1 MEKPKNNTAV
11 PVKSSA
17 KPLKIPR
24 TFEIMVEEMHE
35 EDDGTVRWRPVMIDP
50 RLGGNGS
57 VVITVS
63 SKQELQEKQQWY
75 QQAGQRFKIIREINP
90 PSREDIERMAAEQG
104 VSLPHDI
111 SSSSPSAAAPRPDA
125 PQAPHPDAQQAPRS
139 DVGHKT
145 TSKIITLGDVQI
157 KYDGNSVY
165 QKQWVRL
172 SPKEEAGIRVI
183 SDANNKIVPMKGR
196 HFEVKRW
203 VKIEGGSVLDETT
216 EEL

>member
-75 QQAGQRFKIIREINP
+75 
-90 PSREDIERMAAEQG
+90 
-104 VSLPHDI
+104 
-111 SSSSPSAAAPRPDA
+111 
-125 PQAPHPDAQQAPRS
+125 
-139 DVGHKT
+139 
-145 TSKIITLGDVQI
+145 
-157 KYDGNSVY
+157 
-165 QKQWVRL
+165 
-172 SPKEEAGIRVI
+172 
-183 SDANNKIVPMKGR
+183 
-196 HFEVKRW
+196 
-203 VKIEGGSVLDETT
+203 
-216 EEL
+216 

>member
-11 PVKSSA
+11 PVKSPA

-111 SSSSPSAAAPRPDA
+111 PPSPPSPLISASRPDA
-125 PQAPHPDAQQAPRS
+125 PQASRPDAGR
-139 DVGHKT
+139 KT